1 MIGWLANRLA
11 AMHRRRVFEGIY
23 RRGQW
28 GQAPN
33 GERESGRGSHEPV
46 FVDQYVAAVN
56 EFLASLTSVDRLVDL
71 GCGDFNV
78 GRHFTDPAREFLAC
92 DVSGLIIRQN
102 RSRYRA
108 LPVRFEQRDIA
119 ACSLPAG
126 DVGFLR
132 QVLQHLPNDD
142 IASIVRRINAA
153 RPYRWLIVTE
163 HVPTGECWSP
173 NEDMP
178 AGGSTRLRVN
188 SGVELDAPPFGLAYH
203 DSQMLCEVHAPDDGR
218 DATVRTVAYQL

>member
-1 MIGWLANRLA
+1 MIGWLTNRRA

-78 GRHFTDPAREFLAC
+78 GRHFTDPARTFLAC

-142 IASIVRRINAA
+142 IASIVRRINEA

-188 SGVELDAPPFGLAYH
+188 SGVELDAPPFGLAYR

-218 DATVRTVAYQL
+218 DAAVRTVAYQL